1 MSETEANKEP
11 LQPIFATISGIAVV
25 TIPADD
31 YARLLD
37 QSRQLAEWHVNN
49 QQLIKPSRSS
59 INRDPEVAI
68 FLANGFGLK
77 PVASLLK
84 ECKKRFGTARTP
96 SLKAAYRYWESI
108 RINERSKRSKIVAK

>member
-1 MSETEANKEP
+1 MEADKEP

-37 QSRQLAEWHVNN
+37 ESRQLAEWHVNHN
-49 QQLIKPSRSS
+49 QLIRPSRSTIS
-59 INRDPEVAI
+59 RDPEVAI

-84 ECKKRFGTARTP
+84 ECKKTFGTARTP